1 MESETEVSMF
11 FEKNDFFVDCDKMS
25 NKLINTE
32 KDIRVFL
39 SGKEDRKIINREVC
53 K

>member
-1 MESETEVSMF
+1 VRLF
-11 FEKNDFFVDCDKMS
+11 FEKNDFFVDCDRMN

-32 KDIRVFL
+32 KDITVFL
-39 SGKEDRKIINREVC
+39 SGKEDKQIINKEVC